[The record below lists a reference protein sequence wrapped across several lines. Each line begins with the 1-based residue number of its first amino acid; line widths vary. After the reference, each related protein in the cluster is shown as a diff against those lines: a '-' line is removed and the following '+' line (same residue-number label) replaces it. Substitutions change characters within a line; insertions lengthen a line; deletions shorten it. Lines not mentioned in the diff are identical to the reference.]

1 MLLTRQICTN
11 ENSFNKKKNPCH
23 EKTIRNGGSGSTAL
37 RNELLTMLTLL
48 DNIYTAYTAYT
59 TSEREGYYAYKGN
72 IAFWA
77 LEQIGD

>member
-48 DNIYTAYTAYT
+48 EHKVTLPCSLLADIL
-59 TSEREGYYAYKGN
+59 KGR
-72 IAFWA
+72 
-77 LEQIGD
+77 L